1 MRHLAIVT
9 GVGAALAILVYGA
22 ASLFVA
28 ATDLDLYRE
37 PLVWQLSKISGREV
51 QVGRVSR
58 LAGAIRPRIEI
69 EELVV
74 LAAAELDEE
83 IARIDRAVIGLD
95 LLPLL
100 RGVVHI
106 DDIELHG
113 VRLAI
118 ATDAEGELNWMP
130 NLAAADSQA
139 PSGGIEVAIEDVDVE
154 EADIVYHDGVTGD
167 TTRSRL
173 ARLRLDL
180 EDGGREV
187 EVTASGE
194 VDGVAFDLE
203 GRFERSADD
212 PRQGYAGSIE
222 GRVAQGRIEASGSV
236 VAPLQLS
243 GVDLQFT
250 VRLPDLS
257 ALGGFAGI
265 PELRPVV
272 AMGRLRDHEDQIGV
286 EELQIE
292 IGRGPTRA
300 HFSGEV
306 RDLIGS
312 PEVEVAARVE
322 LSNTRVLAPLFEFE
336 LPELGPLRGSASLR
350 TTNGDFH
357 LEGLDVEVG
366 GDGSAVVRARG
377 SVSDLRGLREV
388 SLDVSAASDDVRD
401 LVPFLDAERFSFGPV
416 RARARVVGAADALH
430 VESIDAEA
438 GRRNA
443 LWAHVTGRV
452 GVLSGD
458 LDLDLVV
465 RFEAAHAR
473 ELERILAIDLPDLG
487 PVSGSAEIRG
497 TGFRADAERIE
508 VRCGTRNGIWLE
520 ATGAVR
526 DLAGAARAR
535 LRGRFGAAETRLIEP
550 LLGHE
555 LPALGRIEGSA
566 ELVRTKERIELNQ
579 FRVRSERDD
588 GLQIRI
594 EGESS
599 ELPISGGADL
609 RVELSAPRLST
620 LSTLVDQNLP
630 DVGPVHASGRLL
642 TAADRWALHDFEAKL
657 GETTLSGSAARVVA
671 ADGRPRLSIEL
682 AAPRIHLAP
691 REAAIPRQRPDS
703 DDGWW
708 ERPIPLDALR
718 AVDADPR
725 PPDRGSDPARRA
737 RRRGSDGRSAV
748 LPLPGRDGER
758 RGARQLAPLPAELGA
773 AR

>member
-1 MRHLAIVT
+1 
-9 GVGAALAILVYGA
+9 
-22 ASLFVA
+22 
-28 ATDLDLYRE
+28 
-37 PLVWQLSKISGREV
+37 
-51 QVGRVSR
+51 
-58 LAGAIRPRIEI
+58 
-69 EELVV
+69 
-74 LAAAELDEE
+74 
-83 IARIDRAVIGLD
+83 
-95 LLPLL
+95 
-100 RGVVHI
+100 
-106 DDIELHG
+106 
-113 VRLAI
+113 
-118 ATDAEGELNWMP
+118 
-130 NLAAADSQA
+130 
-139 PSGGIEVAIEDVDVE
+139 
-154 EADIVYHDGVTGD
+154 
-167 TTRSRL
+167 
-173 ARLRLDL
+173 
-180 EDGGREV
+180 
-187 EVTASGE
+187 
-194 VDGVAFDLE
+194 
-203 GRFERSADD
+203 
-212 PRQGYAGSIE
+212 
-222 GRVAQGRIEASGSV
+222 
-236 VAPLQLS
+236 
-243 GVDLQFT
+243 
-250 VRLPDLS
+250 
-257 ALGGFAGI
+257 
-265 PELRPVV
+265 
-272 AMGRLRDHEDQIGV
+272 MGRLRDHEDQIGV

-443 LWAHVTGRV
+443 LWTHVTGRV

-594 EGESS
+594 EGESF
-599 ELPISGGADL
+599 ELPISGEADL
-609 RVELSAPRLST
+609 RVELRAPRLST
-620 LSTLVDQNLP
+620 LSTLVDQDLP
-630 DVGPVHASGRLL
+630 DVGPVRASGRLL

-657 GETTLSGSAARVVA
+657 GETTLSGSASRVIA
-671 ADGRPRLSIEL
+671 ADARPRLSIEL
-682 AAPRIHLAP
+682 ASPRVHLAP
-691 REAAIPRQRPDS
+691 REAATPRPRPDS

-708 ERPIPLDALR
+708 ERPIPLDALG
-718 AVDADPR
+718 AMDADLVLRADELTGTHDLRIEDLILHVALDEGVLTVDPLSFRFQGGMVNGEARLNSR
-725 PPDRGSDPARRA
+725 PSKPSWELRGDGHGIDLARVASQFTDREIMSGQALVSFDLFSRGSSGSELLRGLDGDLTFVLREGHIASDYALLLQKDMLSALAFKGSVTENPLLNCLIVDLGL
-737 RRRGSDGRSAV
+737 RRGVAEFEQVFVDGEHAYLHVTGKVDFRKRRYDLLMTPKVKKPRLFSVIVPVTVTGPLDAPV
-748 LPLPGRDGER
+748 ILPSKTSIARDASVALAGNLIVPGVGLLAPFLRIGTLGRDPCA
-758 RGARQLAPLPAELGA
+758 RGVEAYLSVKQAGASAEAR
-773 AR
+773 